1 MKAKLFVSKLNQ
13 LTKAL
18 ISMTP
23 AQREIVHQS
32 IQALD
37 SEISIDELI
46 QPLFDAK
53 SQCPH
58 CDSSQFKKW
67 GKAGGI
73 QRYRCNN
80 CSKTFN
86 NKTKTP
92 LARLHKSHIW
102 QAYAHCMQL
111 RLTLRQAAKI
121 CDINLKT
128 AFLWRHRFLQ
138 AQAGKNDDKLSGI
151 IEVDEFFLAYSEKG
165 NKTLSSRKKSRKRGG
180 DIDKRTKKGQVAILL
195 SIDRS
200 KHMIAPIL
208 SADTSSE
215 IAINLIDNIEANSVL
230 CSDGSWAYV
239 KIAAQKECD
248 HKRLIGNKIRV
259 MENIY
264 HIQTVNGAIANF
276 KAWINGSMKGVATK
290 YLSHYLAW
298 FKESTA
304 KLDKQQ
310 ILLSAYGR
318 QQYYGT

>member
-1 MKAKLFVSKLNQ
+1 MKTKLFVSKLNHI
-13 LTKAL
+13 TKAL

-23 AQREIVHQS
+23 AQREVVHQS

-37 SEISIDELI
+37 TEIPIDELI

-58 CDSSQFKKW
+58 CYSSHFKKW
-67 GKAGGI
+67 GKAGGV

-92 LARLHKSHIW
+92 LARLHKSHLW
-102 QAYAHCMQL
+102 EEYAYCMEL
-111 RLTLRQAAKI
+111 KLTLRQAAKI
-121 CDINLKT
+121 CNINLKT

-138 AQAGKNDDKLSGI
+138 AQAGENDDKLSGI

-165 NKTLSSRKKSRKRGG
+165 DKSQGSSRKARKRGG
-180 DIDKRTKKGQVAILL
+180 DIDKRTKEGQVVVLL

-215 IAINLIDNIEANSVL
+215 IEINLIANIEEDSVL

-239 KIAAQKECD
+239 EIAKQKNCD
-248 HKRLIGNKIRV
+248 HKRLINNKVRV
-259 MENIY
+259 MDSIY

-276 KAWINGSMKGVATK
+276 KAWVNGNMKGVATK
-290 YLSHYLAW
+290 YLSNYLAW
-298 FKESTA
+298 FKKSSA

-310 ILLSAYGR
+310 ILISAYGG